1 MILSDNASDGQG
13 HLFEMQLYSLKQ
25 KRDITMKKTLVTGGA
40 GFIGSH
46 LCKRLLRMG
55 KTVICLD
62 NMFTGTYDNIREL
75 FSDPDF
81 EFINADVIH
90 PLQLDFS
97 VNEIYNLA
105 CPASPVQ
112 YQYDPIMTTKTSFL
126 GALNAL
132 ELAKRNGASV
142 LQASTSEVYG
152 DPLVHPQT
160 EAYRGN
166 VNTIG
171 PRACYDEGKR
181 VAETLFSDY
190 RRLYGVDTKIVRIF
204 NTYGPNM
211 LENDGRVVSN
221 FIMQALGNKP
231 LTIYGDGTQTRSF
244 CYVDDLVDGL
254 ISMMET
260 GRDVSGPI
268 NLGNPHEMTVL
279 ELAELIRKTTNSNSK
294 IVFDN
299 LPEDDPVKRKPD
311 IALAAKILN
320 WKPTVPIE
328 DGIDRTVQYFKNRY

>member
-1 MILSDNASDGQG
+1 
-13 HLFEMQLYSLKQ
+13 
-25 KRDITMKKTLVTGGA
+25 MKKTLVTGGA

-55 KTVICLD
+55 KAVICLD

-75 FSDPDF
+75 FSDPNF

-132 ELAKRNGASV
+132 ELAKRNGAGV
-142 LQASTSEVYG
+142 LQASTSEIYG

-166 VNTIG
+166 VNTLG

-279 ELAELIRKTTNSNSK
+279 ELAELIRKTTNSNSE
-294 IVFDN
+294 IIFDN

-328 DGIDRTVQYFKNRY
+328 DGIDRTVQYFKDRY